1 MKKTEIAKLMT
12 KKHWL
17 KYLLGLGALVIV
29 GGAVAG
35 GVVSCSNGSATS
47 NSKTTNTQ
55 QAKPT
60 TPTTTNKYV
69 LEKGVSQSGLQY
81 TSNAVNKTISMVAT
95 STPINNQPGDLDI
108 YAGGGLSAIITPSEI
123 ASGETIHLTLNL
135 ASGVNAPTYKDLMSL
150 PSLIAIQPYQSSS
163 TYTITQGKTLNM
175 TLNANS
181 SFNVNFKALPSD
193 WWNQPD
199 GSDDTTIETNQ
210 GQFGIYLVANNS
222 TSNPIEF
229 WTGLYNDFPSV
240 LYDNIP
246 NQWMAS
252 ADLTIEINGK
262 SVPIDLSA
270 SLQSY
275 FTKEKASGPND
286 FVNLTYENGKL
297 NGASV
302 NIGNRLTTWF
312 WTDVNNTNT
321 IMKLG
326 SKPGWHTVSPFT
338 IITQTPGT
346 SNQFTILW
354 NVTAVQII

>member
-17 KYLLGLGALVIV
+17 KYLLGLGALAIV

-35 GVVSCSNGSATS
+35 GVVSCSNGSTTS
-47 NSKTTNTQ
+47 NSK
-55 QAKPT
+55 T

-81 TSNAVNKTISMVAT
+81 TSNAVSKTISMVAT
-95 STPINNQPGDLDI
+95 SSQVNNQPGDLDV
-108 YAGGGLSAIITPSEI
+108 YAGNGLSAIITPSEI
-123 ASGETIHLTLNL
+123 ASGETIHLTLDL
-135 ASGVNAPTYKDLMSL
+135 APGVNAPTYNELMKL
-150 PSLIAIQPYQSSS
+150 PSLIAIQPYQSTS
-163 TYTITQGKTLNM
+163 TYTITQGKNLNM
-175 TLNANS
+175 SLKADS
-181 SFNVNFKALPSD
+181 SFNVNFKALPKN
-193 WWNQPD
+193 WGNRPD

-229 WTGLYNDFPSV
+229 WTGLTSIGAPTV
-240 LYDNIP
+240 LVDTIP
-246 NQWMAS
+246 NQWMAT